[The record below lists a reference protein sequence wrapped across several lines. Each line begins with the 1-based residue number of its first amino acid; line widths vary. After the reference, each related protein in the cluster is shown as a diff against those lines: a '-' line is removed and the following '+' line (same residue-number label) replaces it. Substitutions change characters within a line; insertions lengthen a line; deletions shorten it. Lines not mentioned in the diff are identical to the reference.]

1 MNKNV
6 SRKCSVDKGVSRKC
20 SVLLDAGMDK
30 QRVLLRRRVAEMKW
44 SGRKSGIC
52 ERAAAERKES
62 GCGRRWC
69 Q

>member
-6 SRKCSVDKGVSRKC
+6 SRKSAVDEDVSRKC
-20 SVLLDAGMDK
+20 SVLTDAGMDK

-52 ERAAAERKES
+52 ERVAAERKES
-62 GCGRRWC
+62 GCGRRWG